1 MENTTLH
8 HVNAMPAPTWHRLHM
23 NEMTVKVPAL
33 PFARDVV
40 VEAPTASQG
49 DPGAFEQ
56 ALERLE
62 QDLRST
68 GDLGDA
74 AAGPG
79 LSSED
84 ATALTTDVEAG
95 ALDQLAL
102 TPFQIENAA
111 IEASGSLGRALSSG
125 MGAEAYAYLRDA
137 AGATS
142 VIVTS
147 PDARNAPV
155 VVRVVGVD
163 GAANVA
169 SLDVVA
175 AEGSELAVQV
185 LLDAPAQ
192 GKGVVGTSL
201 RVFAGRDA
209 RISLT
214 VTQTAGDGWTVLDD
228 TIMLLDNRAQV
239 EVRHTVLGAGRAYTS
254 LVSDLRGEE
263 ARSSVDTRYLGQGGQ
278 LRDFTYTMHHH
289 GIQTE
294 SAMNAS
300 GVLAGAS
307 KKTLRGTIDFIRGC
321 KGASGH
327 ESETVLLADDR
338 THNRSVPVILCG
350 EDDVAGNHGATIGHV
365 RSNQLLYLQ
374 SRGLSPE
381 AIERLFL
388 RATFEEAAFTAPDD
402 FTRAAVVRLGSTVID
417 DLEEAIA

>member
-1 MENTTLH
+1 MENTVLH

-23 NEMTVKVPAL
+23 NETTVDLPSL
-33 PFARDVV
+33 PFARDVAV
-40 VEAPTASQG
+40 QMPAAYRGE
-49 DPGAFEQ
+49 PGAFERAVKQ
-56 ALERLE
+56 LE
-62 QDLRST
+62 QDLR
-68 GDLGDA
+68 
-74 AAGPG
+74 AAGRLGHEAAEPEFA
-79 LSSED
+79 SDE
-84 ATALTTDVEAG
+84 ATPSPLG

-102 TPFQIENAA
+102 SSFQIESAA
-111 IEASGSLGRALSSG
+111 IEASGSLERALSSG
-125 MGAEAYAYLRDA
+125 MGAEAYAYVREA
-137 AGATS
+137 AGEAC
-142 VIVTS
+142 VVVV
-147 PDARNAPV
+147 PPGALDAPV
-155 VVRVVGVD
+155 VVRVAGVD

-169 SLDVVA
+169 ALDVVA
-175 AEGSELAVQV
+175 AAGSKGAVQV

-192 GKGVVGTSL
+192 GGGIVGVSL
-201 RVFAGRDA
+201 RVFVGRDA
-209 RISLT
+209 HLSLM
-214 VTQTAGDGWTVLDD
+214 VTQTAGAGWTALDD
-228 TIMLLDNRAQV
+228 TIMLLDDRAQG

-263 ARSSVDTRYLGQGGQ
+263 ARTCVDTRYVGQGQQ

-289 GIQTE
+289 GAQTQ

-307 KKTLRGTIDFIRGC
+307 EKTLRGTIDFVRGC
-321 KGASGH
+321 KGAAGH

-365 RSNQLLYLQ
+365 RPNQSFYLQ

-381 AIERLFL
+381 AIEQLFL

-402 FTRAAVVRLGSTVID
+402 ITRAAVVRLGSTVID